1 MFELEREVRAWS
13 EAVYATRCRS
23 AASVAELSDHLYC
36 EIDRARAEGMSDEQA
51 FAAAVAKL
59 GSASELAAE
68 QAKGRSWLA
77 RFYAWEVRAARGASG
92 RKQAWLS
99 MANAL
104 IWGVAMLASGYVL
117 RKHDVP
123 HDARTTILL
132 LLLMSYVGSDQI
144 LRAAMSRGSRKPA
157 R

>member
-13 EAVYATRCRS
+13 EAVYASRCRN

-68 QAKGRSWLA
+68 HAKSRSWLA
-77 RFYAWEVRAARGASG
+77 RFYAWEVQASRGASG
-92 RKQAWLS
+92 RKQAWLHI
-99 MANAL
+99 ANAL
-104 IWGVAMLASGYVL
+104 IWAMVMLASAYLLKKDGA
-117 RKHDVP
+117 P
-123 HDARTTILL
+123 HDTRTSILFLL
-132 LLLMSYVGSDQI
+132 LSSWVGTDQL
-144 LRAAMSRGSRKPA
+144 LRAAMGRGA
-157 R
+157 RNAAR